1 MECDLQLSFR
11 TYQCSPRTPGC
22 VKYDAE
28 TLKKPPSSNFISHA
42 EKCSQVPREKK
53 WAVVSAAVDAGAAGG
68 IVIDAG
74 VTGNTDNSSVGG
86 LEAQRSFMDEFSAQ
100 GLANPTKV
108 VTRKGFQEH
117 LVKGIVE
124 DDLPYSLGN
133 KSGMT
138 KFFVYLLSSRI
149 KPPSHQTVRHDLDL
163 LYTVLDAKV
172 NEQLRVSGYPI

>member
-42 EKCSQVPREKK
+42 DKCSHIPQEKK
-53 WAVVSAAVDAGAAGG
+53 WAVVSAAVDAGAAGGIMIDAGAAGG

-86 LEAQRSFMDEFSAQ
+86 LEAQ
-100 GLANPTKV
+100 
-108 VTRKGFQEH
+108 
-117 LVKGIVE
+117 
-124 DDLPYSLGN
+124 
-133 KSGMT
+133 
-138 KFFVYLLSSRI
+138 
-149 KPPSHQTVRHDLDL
+149 
-163 LYTVLDAKV
+163 
-172 NEQLRVSGYPI
+172 